1 MLNNELIPN
10 EFNILNIDDEL
21 FSIFSKYLGIIMTI
35 DSGYCASNRSVLE
48 IEQARKE
55 DAATIEKIYKQA
67 SQEGNITAED
77 KAAILNM
84 IKNHHRYYVVV
95 AKTEQQ
101 VVGFATNEYAWGKL
115 HLLDIA
121 VEEKMRRQGI
131 ARRMIMY
138 LIEYARKK
146 RISEI
151 YLEVLAKNK
160 VALRFYKKLDF
171 KERLFTGIISE
182 GLYGLY
188 YPITT
193 QECGD

>member
-1 MLNNELIPN
+1 MA
-10 EFNILNIDDEL
+10 
-21 FSIFSKYLGIIMTI
+21 I
-35 DSGYCASNRSVLE
+35 DSGNCASNRSVLK

-55 DAATIEKIYKQA
+55 DAAAIEKIYKQA
-67 SQEGNITAED
+67 SQEGNIRAED

-95 AKTEQQ
+95 PKIEQQ

-121 VEEKMRRQGI
+121 VEEKMRGQGI
-131 ARRMIMY
+131 ARKMILY
-138 LIEYARKK
+138 LIEHARKK
-146 RISEI
+146 KVSEI

-160 VALRFYKKLDF
+160 VALRLYKKLYF